1 MSHASTN
8 RCGLGLA
15 EQPLP
20 AGGWQ
25 YEYATV
31 EAPRRGRDVFRPVVP
46 VRLSPVQPSALVALV
61 DSGSEHTLA
70 ARWLADDL
78 DIDLSRSQ
86 DRLRLGIGGRS
97 VEATFVQVELRLYR
111 DHGSD
116 DHITWYTDVGF
127 IEPWDAEFYLIL
139 GQIGFY
145 DQFTV
150 TMNRRLLSV
159 VVSDAEHLTLT

>member
-1 MSHASTN
+1 MN
-8 RCGLGLA
+8 RFESGLA
-15 EQPLP
+15 ESQLP
-20 AGGWQ
+20 AEGWT
-25 YEYATV
+25 YEYAAI

-46 VRLSPVQPSALVALV
+46 VRLAHDQPSTIAALV

-70 ARWLADDL
+70 AHWLADDL
-78 DIDLSRSQ
+78 GINLSKSQ

-97 VEATFVQVELRLYR
+97 VEATFVQVDLLLYR

-116 DHITWYTDVGF
+116 EHVTWRTDVGF
-127 IEPWDAEFYLIL
+127 LEPWDAEFYLIL

-150 TMNRRLLSV
+150 TMNRRLLTV
-159 VVSDAEHLTLT
+159 KVSDVETL